1 LYEVQ
6 QERAVSVALAQGE
19 IIHAEHLWGDHR
31 RAGGTTDHPQQG
43 VPTHREAERLA
54 QPCPRNSPERETD
67 GEEACCQ
74 PSCVPRPR
82 CYNAGQ
88 SLGEDPTG
96 TRPIAAEELA
106 DAEPP
111 RDPLATPRQIGQ
123 RPGVATVDVPG
134 RDVAPCASGS
144 RLCGRD
150 QEGDLGLGFI
160 DTPGIELKRCGRG
173 QYMGQRVS
181 TLQGC

>member
-67 GEEACCQ
+67 SEEACCQ

-123 RPGVATVDVPG
+123 RPGVTAVDMPGRGIAPRASGCHVCRRDEQRDLGVHVVEVPG
-134 RDVAPCASGS
+134 MQ
-144 RLCGRD
+144 L
-150 QEGDLGLGFI
+150 Q
-160 DTPGIELKRCGRG
+160 RCSVG
-173 QYMGQRVS
+173 QYMGKRCS
-181 TLQGC
+181 NLLEL